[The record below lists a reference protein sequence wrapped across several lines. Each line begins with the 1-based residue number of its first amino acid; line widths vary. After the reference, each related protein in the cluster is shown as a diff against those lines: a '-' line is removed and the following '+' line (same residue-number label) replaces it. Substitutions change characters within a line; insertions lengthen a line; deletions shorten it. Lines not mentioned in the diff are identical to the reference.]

1 MKKSLGAILVI
12 IVVAILIGT
21 FIASKSSIA
30 EEKAKDGRFIAYNNG
45 TVLDTKTN
53 LMWAAK
59 DSGNFITWQEAKYFC
74 KNYRVGGY
82 DDWRLPTLKELAALY
97 DETKSYA
104 SDCGDGKDLHLTELI
119 RLRCGWIWSSKADL
133 SNGYYFLFYDGTD
146 HQVSMTDFSYNLHV
160 LPVRSGK

>member
-1 MKKSLGAILVI
+1 MKKSLGPILVI
-12 IVVAILIGT
+12 VAVAILAGT
-21 FIASKSSIA
+21 FFTAKFSTA
-30 EEKAKDGRFIAYNNG
+30 GEKARDGRFIADDNG

-59 DSGNFITWQEAKYFC
+59 DGGNFITWLEAKYYC
-74 KNYRVGGY
+74 DNYRVGGY
-82 DDWRLPTLKELAALY
+82 TDWRLPTLKELAALY

-119 RLRCGWIWSSKADL
+119 RLRCGWIWSAKAGL
-133 SNGYYFLFYDGTD
+133 SDAYYFLFYDGTD
-146 HQVSMTDFSYNLHV
+146 HRVSMTDFSYNLHV